1 MNDKERLYPV
11 ISGAFEEIS
20 TAARKRA
27 KEIFGD
33 TLPEEASERIEWELS
48 ALSDPESA
56 TIFLICKKLVDKSH
70 EDGYPVGTRGTLG
83 ASLVAY
89 LLGIT
94 GINPLKDG
102 FDIPAET
109 LFGYDGK
116 KALDINFNFASS
128 YKWKAIDYLCGLFG
142 EGRIVLEKRSEF
154 NAEPYGVI
162 ILPEDADIEK
172 YTALRA
178 YENNGRIYRMAV
190 TPFYEIDAGL
200 LKINILSHDAPEMLK
215 KLSDETGKSES
226 DIPIDDERVMS
237 HFTSKSEL
245 EISVDEMPEISTG
258 TLWLP
263 EFGSEREREML
274 MLLHPENIEDLPAIS
289 ALSHGTGCYEG
300 NAKELIES
308 GTARLKEV
316 ISYRDHIMQTL
327 MDNGIS
333 RESAYSIM
341 ETVRK
346 GKVLRGKAGNWGEA
360 VNLMKEHSIPDW
372 YIDSMER
379 IGYLFPKAH
388 CVAYALL
395 SWKLAWY
402 KAYYPKSFSKVCS
415 EVSPSWLQKT
425 DAVSG

>member
-1 MNDKERLYPV
+1 MNAKEQLYPV

-27 KEIFGD
+27 KKIFGD

-172 YTALRA
+172 FTALRD
-178 YENNGRIYRMAV
+178 YENDGKSYRMAA
-190 TPFYEIDAGL
+190 TPFYEIDADL

-215 KLSDETGKSES
+215 RLSDETGKPESEIS
-226 DIPIDDERVMS
+226 IDDERVMS
-237 HFTSKSEL
+237 LFTSKSEL
-245 EISVDEMPEISTG
+245 GISADEMPEISTG
-258 TLWLP
+258 TLGLP

-274 MLLHPENIEDLPAIS
+274 ALLRPQSIEDLAAVS

-308 GTARLKEV
+308 GKAGLKDV

-333 RESAYSIM
+333 RKSAYSIM
-341 ETVRK
+341 ENVRK
-346 GKVLRGKAGNWGEA
+346 GKVSHEKAGGWKDN
-360 VNLMKEHSIPDW
+360 VRLMKDSGIPHW
-372 YIDSMER
+372 YIESMEKV
-379 IGYLFPKAH
+379 GYLFPKVH
-388 CVAYALL
+388 CAAYALL
-395 SWKLAWY
+395 TWKLAW
-402 KAYYPKSFSKVCS
+402 
-415 EVSPSWLQKT
+415 LQ
-425 DAVSG
+425 DLLYGGVRESML